1 MMGKVNQLRLHKL
14 MKSVITVVGAEIQFQ
29 TKASSRI
36 LMGALRDL
44 LGGQAGSQH
53 ESKLLE
59 LQNR

>member
-29 TKASSRI
+29 TKASSWI

-53 ESKLLE
+53 KSKLLE